1 MENSRVR
8 RRYVMVLLRVEALR
22 KSFGNQQVLKGVSLS
37 INKGETKVILG
48 PSGGGKSTLLR
59 CINLLIVPDSG
70 RVFLDDEE
78 VTDRHVNISH
88 VRSEIGFVFQHYNLF
103 MHLTAFDNVKLG
115 LVKVRKINEKE
126 AEDRALKV
134 LKDVGITDEL
144 IKRYPAQLS
153 GGQQQRVA
161 IARAIAMEPKMILL
175 DEPTSALDP
184 ELIDEVLKVMEAL
197 AKSGATML
205 AVTHEIGFAKK
216 VANEIIFL
224 ADGIVTETGSPEE
237 FFANPKQERTRKF
250 LASLNE
256 LNSESGRSAEK

>member
-1 MENSRVR
+1 M
-8 RRYVMVLLRVEALR
+8 MTLLRVETLR
-22 KSFGNQQVLKGVSLS
+22 KSFGSQQVLKGVTLS

-78 VTDRHVNISH
+78 VTGRHVNISH
-88 VRSEIGFVFQHYNLF
+88 VRSQIGFVFQHYNLF

-115 LVKVRKINEKE
+115 LVKVRKLNEKE

-144 IKRYPAQLS
+144 TKRYPAQLS

-161 IARAIAMEPKMILL
+161 IARAIAMEPKIILL

-184 ELIDEVLKVMEAL
+184 ELIDEVLKVMEDL

-224 ADGIVTETGSPEE
+224 ADGIITETGSPEE

-256 LNSESGRSAEK
+256 LNSKSGRSAEK